1 MHNGLFRTLE
11 DVVEFY
17 NDGGGR
23 GRGIEVIS
31 QDSKVAKLD
40 LTEQQKKDLVSF
52 LKSLD
57 SLEPDPVVPKS
68 VPSGL
73 PVVGR

>member
-1 MHNGLFRTLE
+1 V
-11 DVVEFY
+11 DFY

-23 GRGIEVIS
+23 GRGLDVYS
-31 QDSKVAKLD
+31 QDAKVAKLN

-52 LKSLD
+52 MKSLND
-57 SLEPDPVVPKS
+57 TAPPPQTPTS

-73 PVVGR
+73 PAVGK